1 MQTAHLAFD
10 NAFTGKRLR
19 VLDGLR
25 AMAILIVLWHNCTA
39 GLYHGNS
46 LIKIINLVSNAGWI
60 GVQLFFVLSGFL
72 ITGILLD
79 SEKSPRQIR
88 NFYARRVLRIFP
100 PYYMLLI
107 VMCFVVPMLRMQT
120 FPLIDHFG
128 QNIWYWLF
136 LNNWSSPLVDDTPM
150 LGHLWSLAV
159 EEQFYLVWPACVLF
173 LPRKTLFFLC
183 VGAIVTAI
191 ITRLGLTLYDLKF
204 AEAAA
209 YKFTIARWDALATG
223 AALAI
228 LIRQFQYQEMLHKW
242 WRLVAYIAAA
252 YIVLFMLIDRNFAPV
267 GPGLILL
274 NQTISAFLFAALIFW
289 AAEKQEST
297 SRSRR
302 FLLHPA
308 MQSIGKYSYAMYLF
322 HMPIILLS
330 GGFWTKHTVGLSTHH
345 PAFSITLYALFVFAV
360 SYLLAMVSWI
370 CIEQPCLKLKRFFNM
385 SYLASG
391 STPLSAQARPAG

>member
-1 MQTAHLAFD
+1 MQTANLTIN
-10 NAFTGKRLR
+10 NALGGKRLR
-19 VLDGLR
+19 SLDGLR
-25 AMAILIVLWHNCTA
+25 AMAILIVLWHNSTA
-39 GLYHGNS
+39 GQYHGNF
-46 LIKIINLVSNAGWI
+46 LIKMINLCANAGWI

-79 SEKSPRQIR
+79 SEKSPRQMR

-107 VMCFVVPMLRMQT
+107 VICFVVPMLSSQP

-136 LNNWSSPLVDDTPM
+136 LNNWSSPFADYMPM
-150 LGHLWSLAV
+150 SGHLWSLAV
-159 EEQFYLVWPACVLF
+159 EEQFYLLWPACVLF
-173 LPRKTLFFLC
+173 FSRKTLLLLC

-191 ITRLGLTLYDLKF
+191 IARLGLTLYDLKF

-228 LIRQFQYQEMLHKW
+228 LIRQPQYRETLHKW
-242 WRLVAYIAAA
+242 WGPVACVSAAYIA
-252 YIVLFMLIDRNFAPV
+252 LFMLIDRNFSAV
-267 GPGLILL
+267 GPGLTLL
-274 NQTISAFLFAALIFW
+274 NQTISAFLFVALIFW
-289 AAEKQEST
+289 AATTQNDA

-308 MQSIGKYSYAMYLF
+308 MQSIGKYSYAIYLF
-322 HMPIILLS
+322 HMPIILS
-330 GGFWTKHTVGLSTHH
+330 TGGFWTKHTVALSTGY
-345 PAFSITLYALFVFAV
+345 PALSITLYAVLVFGA
-360 SYLLAMVSWI
+360 SYLLAMISWI
-370 CIEQPCLKLKRFFNM
+370 CIEQPCLKLKRFFNT
-385 SYLASG
+385 SYRASD
-391 STPLSAQARPAG
+391 SATVPVQPRHAG